1 MPLKLIMALV
11 VAAASLATGFGAEA
25 TKAVPRDISR
35 LSLEELMQV
44 EVTSVL
50 KKAETVSEAPAA
62 IYVLTQEDIHRSGV
76 TSIPDA
82 LRMVPGLDVAGINA
96 GNWAISS
103 RGFNSRFANKLLV
116 LMDGRSVYTPLFSG
130 VYWDVQ
136 DTLLDDIDRI
146 EVIRGP
152 GASLWGANAVNGVI
166 NIITKKAKDTQGGL
180 VMGGGGTGENAFGG
194 FRFGGKL
201 TDDAFYRIYVKSYER
216 GSLESPTGGSAN
228 DAMRLTQGG
237 FRVDWDPT
245 AINSFTFQSD
255 VYAGETSALSTTNR
269 APVAGGNF
277 ISTWNHSFSA
287 GSELTVRAYFDR
299 TDRDYQGTLAE
310 VRNTADVDIQHRF
323 ALGER
328 NEILWGGGYR
338 FTSDETV
345 GSYRVSFLPPD
356 ANDHIANMFVQDD
369 ITVVADRLHFVVGA
383 KLEHNDYT
391 GFEFQPSARLLYTP
405 DERQTIWAAASRAV
419 RSPSRADT
427 GLQGNDGIPPGPVT
441 SITGVPDFKSENLI
455 ALEMGYRIQPRPRLS
470 FDLATFFNLY
480 DNLGSVEAGAPFNSA
495 NPPPAHVVLP
505 LTANNNME
513 GETYGVELAATWQPL
528 DNWRLHAGYTFLHMN
543 LRNGIP
549 IQDASL
555 QAGEGNSPQ
564 NQFHVRSYLDLPW
577 NLQLDTALY
586 YVGSLPDQKV
596 SSYVRLDVRIG
607 WRATRDLE
615 VSVGMQNLLEPYHLE
630 FGRNFPDPASLMERS
645 IYGKVSW
652 RF

>member
-1 MPLKLIMALV
+1 MPRKQILALV
-11 VAAASLATGFGAEA
+11 VMAFAVTSGFAAETIKATPGDL
-25 TKAVPRDISR
+25 TR
-35 LSLEELMQV
+35 LSLEELMQL

-50 KKAETVSEAPAA
+50 KKSETISETPAA
-62 IYVLTQEDIHRSGV
+62 VYVVTQEDIHRSGV

-96 GNWAISS
+96 GNWAVSS
-103 RGFNSRFANKLLV
+103 RGFNGRFANKLLV

-136 DTLLDDIDRI
+136 DTLMDDIDRI

-180 VMGGGGTGENAFGG
+180 VSGGGGTEAEGFGSV
-194 FRFGGKL
+194 RYGGQL
-201 TDDAFYRIYVKSYER
+201 SDEAFYRVYVKHYNLA
-216 GSLESPTGGSAN
+216 SLESSTGGSAN
-228 DAMRLTQGG
+228 DAVNMTQGG
-237 FRVDWDPT
+237 FRVDWDL
-245 AINSFTFQSD
+245 ASINSFSFQGD
-255 VYAGETSALSTTNR
+255 VYVGDTSAGSASE

-277 ISTWNHSFSA
+277 ISTWSHRFS
-287 GSELTVRAYFDR
+287 GDSELTVRAYFDR
-299 TDRDYQGTLAE
+299 TYRNYEGVLSET
-310 VRNTADVDIQHRF
+310 RNTADIDVQHRF
-323 ALGER
+323 TFGDR

-345 GSYRVSFLPPD
+345 GSFEVSLVPPE
-356 ANDHIANMFVQDD
+356 ASDHIVNFFVQDD
-369 ITVVADRLHFVVGA
+369 LTLVADRLHFIVGA

-391 GFEFQPSARLLYTP
+391 GFEFEPSGRLLYTP
-405 DERQTIWAAASRAV
+405 DERQTIWAAAARAV

-427 GLQGNDGIPPGPVT
+427 GLRGNAGTPPAPVT
-441 SITGVPDFKSENLI
+441 SISGNPNFESEDLI
-455 ALEMGYRIQPRPRLS
+455 ALELGYRIQPRPRLS
-470 FDLATFFNLY
+470 FDVATFFNIY
-480 DNLGSVEAGAPFNSA
+480 NNLGSVGAGAPFVSG
-495 NPPPAHVVLP
+495 NPPPAHLVIP

-513 GETYGVELAATWQPL
+513 GETYGVELAVTWQPL
-528 DNWRLHAGYTFLHMN
+528 DNWRLNAGYTFLHMN

-549 IQDASL
+549 INDATL

-564 NQFHVRSYLDLPW
+564 NQFNFRSYLDLPW

-586 YVGSLPDQKV
+586 YVSSLPDQKV
-596 SSYVRLDVRIG
+596 PSYVRLDVRVG
-607 WRATRDLE
+607 WRPTKDIE
-615 VSVGMQNLLEPYHLE
+615 VSVGMQNLLEPYHQE
-630 FGRNFPDPASLMERS
+630 FGNNFVSPASLMERS